1 VRGSSRLDI
10 ESMPRGDGTRARLRK
25 KLHDKSE
32 ALFEQ
37 RRRVAEARKSLTD
50 SQVRRTIERAI
61 ELKVLRQQG
70 EALVRDLDELTERV
84 QEDLEKASTDDE
96 RQGVVLA
103 LEKLAERREHLL
115 KSDGEWAK
123 AIDELGVLLQQL
135 RGG

>member
-1 VRGSSRLDI
+1 
-10 ESMPRGDGTRARLRK
+10 MPRGEDTRARLRK

-37 RRRVAEARKSLTD
+37 TRRVAEARKSLTD
-50 SQVRRTIERAI
+50 SQVRRTIQRTI

-70 EALVRDLDELTERV
+70 DALVRDLDELTKRV
-84 QEDLEKASTDDE
+84 REDLQNASTDEE

-103 LEKLAERREHLL
+103 LEKLEERREHLL

-123 AIDELGVLLQQL
+123 AIDDLGVLLTEL